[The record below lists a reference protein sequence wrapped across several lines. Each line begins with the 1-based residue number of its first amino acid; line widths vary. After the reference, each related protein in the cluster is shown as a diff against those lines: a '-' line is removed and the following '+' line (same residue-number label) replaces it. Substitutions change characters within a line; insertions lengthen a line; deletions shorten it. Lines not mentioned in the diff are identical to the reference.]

1 MVINDQAVVV
11 GFLGFSISYA
21 MRVNLSVAIV
31 YMVNNTAISGEEAS
45 SDGQGDKDGPFVWDE
60 AQQGIILGMF
70 FYGYVVTQVRV
81 VIQHSIFSQNKNCHQ
96 VPGGRM
102 AEIVGGKWLFG
113 VGNVYVISF

>member
-1 MVINDQAVVV
+1 MILIFK

-31 YMVNNTAISGEEAS
+31 YMVNNTAISGNEYRS
-45 SDGQGDKDGPFVWDE
+45 SDGEADKDGPFVWDE
-60 AQQGIILGMF
+60 AQQGVILGMF
-70 FYGYVVTQVRV
+70 FYGYVVTQVESTH
-81 VIQHSIFSQNKNCHQ
+81 IHFHTKKSCQ

-113 VGNVYVISF
+113 VGNIVSFL

>member
-1 MVINDQAVVV
+1 MILVYK

-31 YMVNNTAISGEEAS
+31 YMVNNTAISGNGYRSREGEV
-45 SDGQGDKDGPFVWDE
+45 DNDNKDGPFVWDE
-60 AQQGIILGMF
+60 AQQGVILGMF
-70 FYGYVVTQVRV
+70 FYGYVVTQVEILHIYTF
-81 VIQHSIFSQNKNCHQ
+81 IQTTTCQ

-113 VGNVYVISF
+113 VGNIVSFL